1 MAKQTRHGSSNNNK
15 NYNNRKHHND
25 KIDLVNELH
34 RPMRINFPRRQ
45 TVVKGLDDLW
55 QSDLGILDKYA
66 KYNRNYKYI
75 LVVIDCFSKYLW
87 VEPLKSKTGTEVAKA
102 FAKIL
107 TDRRPKNLQTDQ
119 GTEYFNSSFERLM
132 KQHNINHY
140 NTFSSKKAA
149 MAERVIRTIKEKLYK
164 HFSLNG
170 EYKWL
175 DVIPKIVSDY
185 NNTVHR
191 TIKMRPWDVKKE
203 NEERLYRDVYAGIKI
218 WTGQGKFSVGDFVRI
233 SKAKHVFEKGY
244 TPNWTAEVFKIFKVV
259 HSNPRTYILKDL
271 EGTIINGGFYEQELQ
286 KTKHPDLFLIEKVLR
301 RRGNLLLVKWLG
313 YKKEEW
319 IDKNNVVE

>member
-1 MAKQTRHGSSNNNK
+1 MEVEEEEEEDVKYSDSNNNNNDDGNNDEYPMAKQTRHGSSNNNK

-140 NTFSSKKAA
+140 NTFISKKAA
-149 MAERVIRTIKEKLYK
+149 MAERVIRTIKEKLCK

-191 TIKMRPWDVKKE
+191 TIKMRPSDVNKE
-203 NEERLYRDVYAGIKI
+203 NEERL
-218 WTGQGKFSVGDFVRI
+218 
-233 SKAKHVFEKGY
+233 
-244 TPNWTAEVFKIFKVV
+244 
-259 HSNPRTYILKDL
+259 
-271 EGTIINGGFYEQELQ
+271 
-286 KTKHPDLFLIEKVLR
+286 
-301 RRGNLLLVKWLG
+301 
-313 YKKEEW
+313 
-319 IDKNNVVE
+319 